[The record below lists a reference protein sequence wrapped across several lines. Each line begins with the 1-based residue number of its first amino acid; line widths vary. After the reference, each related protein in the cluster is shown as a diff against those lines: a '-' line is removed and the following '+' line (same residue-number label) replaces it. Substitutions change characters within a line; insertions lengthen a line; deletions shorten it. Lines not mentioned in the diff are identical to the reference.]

1 MPVLSSFDPLVT
13 TTRPPSG
20 ASSMQRVSITSGPDS
35 ESTRQAAELKR
46 PTSSVNGSGK
56 RSQQHPTN
64 DTSTTVD
71 PTDLDTRFGPWPGM
85 TPHKR
90 RRYSAGSQPIDESYQ
105 TMLDMDS
112 TYSERMWWPRENTII
127 IPEDEPEIE
136 EGHKDTPSDNVS
148 RECSPAQPQ
157 PSISAGDHR
166 ARNRT
171 AATKCRAKA
180 KANAAE
186 LEITEKET
194 ELQHQKLSA
203 QVLSLQNEVLAL
215 KNEVLMHGNCDSDV
229 IQQYLANAAKRVVGW
244 HGLAGQWEAPPPR

>member
-1 MPVLSSFDPLVT
+1 MVP
-13 TTRPPSG
+13 
-20 ASSMQRVSITSGPDS
+20 Q
-35 ESTRQAAELKR
+35 
-46 PTSSVNGSGK
+46 
-56 RSQQHPTN
+56 
-64 DTSTTVD
+64 
-71 PTDLDTRFGPWPGM
+71 
-85 TPHKR
+85 KR
-90 RRYSAGSQPIDESYQ
+90 RRYSVGAQLIDESYQ
-105 TMLDMDS
+105 TTPGMGP

-127 IPEDEPEIE
+127 IPEEEPEIE
-136 EGHKDTPSDNVS
+136 EDQKDTPSDNVS
-148 RECSPAQPQ
+148 RECSPARPQ
-157 PSISAGDHR
+157 PSISTGDHR

-244 HGLAGQWEAPPPR
+244 HGLAGQWEAPPRR

>member
-1 MPVLSSFDPLVT
+1 M
-13 TTRPPSG
+13 G
-20 ASSMQRVSITSGPDS
+20 
-35 ESTRQAAELKR
+35 
-46 PTSSVNGSGK
+46 
-56 RSQQHPTN
+56 
-64 DTSTTVD
+64 
-71 PTDLDTRFGPWPGM
+71 
-85 TPHKR
+85 
-90 RRYSAGSQPIDESYQ
+90 
-105 TMLDMDS
+105 S

-136 EGHKDTPSDNVS
+136 EDHKDTPSDNAS
-148 RECSPAQPQ
+148 RDCSPAQPQ
-157 PSISAGDHR
+157 PSTSAGDHR

-229 IQQYLANAAKRVVGW
+229 IQQYLARAAKRVVGW
-244 HGLAGQWEAPPPR
+244 HDLAGHWEAPPRR

>member
-1 MPVLSSFDPLVT
+1 
-13 TTRPPSG
+13 
-20 ASSMQRVSITSGPDS
+20 
-35 ESTRQAAELKR
+35 
-46 PTSSVNGSGK
+46 
-56 RSQQHPTN
+56 
-64 DTSTTVD
+64 
-71 PTDLDTRFGPWPGM
+71 M

-90 RRYSAGSQPIDESYQ
+90 RRYSAGSQQIDESYQ
-105 TMLDMDS
+105 TTMDMGS

-136 EGHKDTPSDNVS
+136 EDHKDTPSDNVS
-148 RECSPAQPQ
+148 GECSPAQPQ
-157 PSISAGDHR
+157 PSISIGDHR

-244 HGLAGQWEAPPPR
+244 HGVGGTWAAPPPR